1 MNMGV
6 SGLAVELAIKDRPLA
21 DRIAAVLQDLNIAL
35 VETGSDPVSIV
46 LTDTLSE
53 TGTDQPTILL
63 TDDIEVSAALRAGV
77 TGVLSKSAGTTD
89 LRIALEAAGQGLAI
103 APLSMLEDA
112 HRECDDFEPFARATS
127 IDFTPREKEVLA
139 LLAEGASNKDI
150 ARRLGISVHTAKFHV
165 GSLLEKL
172 DATGR
177 TDAVQAL
184 LQREPRSLA
193 IFTRCSRSTP
203 PTCSLRLRAWA
214 TSRWRWFTNCRRSRT
229 YAGGSQTRGRYPTR
243 VRSATSRPSEKSL
256 LSGEPLSLAMYAGCP
271 SETFQPS
278 RSTSCSP
285 RSAAPQ
291 QASPL
296 SDRLP
301 DGPHSSRL

>member
-35 VETGSDPVSIV
+35 VEPGSDPVSIV

-89 LRIALEAAGQGLAI
+89 LRIALEAVGRGLAI

-112 HRECDDFEPFARATS
+112 RRECDDFEPFARATS
-127 IDFTPREKEVLA
+127 IDFTPREMEVLA
-139 LLAEGASNKDI
+139 LLAEGASNKAI
-150 ARRLGISVHTAKFHV
+150 ARKLDISVHTAKFHV
-165 GSLLEKL
+165 ASILETL

-177 TDAVQAL
+177 TDDVS
-184 LQREPRSLA
+184 RSLNR
-193 IFTRCSRSTP
+193 FQ
-203 PTCSLRLRAWA
+203 AW
-214 TSRWRWFTNCRRSRT
+214 
-229 YAGGSQTRGRYPTR
+229 
-243 VRSATSRPSEKSL
+243 
-256 LSGEPLSLAMYAGCP
+256 
-271 SETFQPS
+271 
-278 RSTSCSP
+278 
-285 RSAAPQ
+285 
-291 QASPL
+291 SPL
-296 SDRLP
+296 RIFPSMVTP
-301 DGPHSSRL
+301 

>member
-1 MNMGV
+1 MGV

-35 VETGSDPVSIV
+35 VEPGSDPVSIV

-112 HRECDDFEPFARATS
+112 HRECDDFEPFAPATA
-127 IDFTPREKEVLA
+127 FTPREMEVLA
-139 LLAEGASNKDI
+139 LLAEGASNKAI
-150 ARRLGISVHTAKFHV
+150 ARKLDISVHTAKFHV
-165 GSLLEKL
+165 ASILEKL

-177 TDAVQAL
+177 TDAVAHAVRLGL
-184 LQREPRSLA
+184 LML
-193 IFTRCSRSTP
+193 
-203 PTCSLRLRAWA
+203 
-214 TSRWRWFTNCRRSRT
+214 
-229 YAGGSQTRGRYPTR
+229 
-243 VRSATSRPSEKSL
+243 
-256 LSGEPLSLAMYAGCP
+256 
-271 SETFQPS
+271 
-278 RSTSCSP
+278 
-285 RSAAPQ
+285 
-291 QASPL
+291 
-296 SDRLP
+296 
-301 DGPHSSRL
+301 